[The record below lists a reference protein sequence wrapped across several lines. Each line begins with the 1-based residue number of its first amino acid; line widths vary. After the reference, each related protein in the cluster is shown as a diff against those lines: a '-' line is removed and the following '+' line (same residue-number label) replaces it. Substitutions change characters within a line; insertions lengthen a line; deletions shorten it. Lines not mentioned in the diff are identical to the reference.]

1 MNDLYLGTPDNELYL
16 AHVGRSKEDGAPG
29 PGSGRYPLG
38 SGKNPSQHQPHKPW
52 SYEETQK
59 LRAQGL
65 TDKEISEFFGISQS
79 DFRRKQSVA
88 KNEKIASDRA
98 LVMRLRYDRQM
109 SFRAIEEKTGIPASQ
124 ARALLKDSVEK
135 KLAADRQTMQILR
148 DQIETKGHIDVGSGV
163 EQYLGVSDTKLKQMV
178 KNLQDEGYVLS
189 HPKVTQAG
197 TGYETSLLV
206 LSKKDTPKG
215 YIYGHLN
222 EIQTIDDLCIVGD
235 GEKKRVK
242 EMHTPVSLSSDR
254 LAVVYAEEGGTN
266 KDGLIELRRG
276 VKDISLGDNNY
287 AQVRI
292 AVDGTHYLK
301 GMAVYA
307 DDLPPGVD
315 VRFNTNKHVGTP
327 IMSDDPKGKCVLK
340 PLKNAEGV
348 NVFGA
353 TIKRQN
359 DWVDEDG
366 KEHQGLINIV
376 KETGDWAKQ
385 QKTLASQMLGKQSPD
400 LAKRQLGID
409 SDWRKQQLDDILAL
423 TNPAVKQKMLQSF
436 ADECDAAAVHLKGA
450 AMPRQAWNVILPMKT
465 LKDNEIYA
473 PQFKD
478 GETVVCIR
486 YPHEGRY
493 QIPQLTVNN
502 RNAEGKRIITPGASD
517 AVGINAKV
525 AERLSGA
532 DFDGDTVLVIP
543 NNAKPN
549 GKRDIRI
556 DPPLEGLK
564 DFDAKERYP
573 YYEGMKVM
581 TVAQRNKEMGVV
593 SNLITDMTIQGATPD
608 ELARATR
615 HSQCVIDAEKHKLD
629 WRRSEKENDI
639 AGLKAKYQPK
649 DPVTGEGGAQTLL
662 SRAKNPVYVKKR
674 VVNQEYKIDPETGKK
689 IWNYDKPVPVYDVSI
704 DPVTGEK
711 KFTKKEGEVR
721 YRTQKSYQMA
731 EHEDARD
738 LISDRNTKIEQVYA
752 EYANTCKDL
761 ANKARYELAHTENG
775 KYNREAAKQYANEVN
790 SLKSKLNTALK
801 NAPRERQ
808 AQIIANAE
816 VQSKIDAAK
825 SVGEEPTKSDIR
837 KWTAKAI
844 EPAREQVGA
853 KKNRVTFTDKEWEAI
868 QKGAIPHTQLLKLL
882 ANADEEDYK
891 ARATPKERKVLTSAK
906 ISKAKSLAKAGYTLE
921 EISEYLGVSAS
932 AIGKEIGGVS

>member
-1 MNDLYLGTPDNELYL
+1 MNEFLYLGVPDEELYL

-38 SGKNPSQHQPHKPW
+38 SGKNPNQHQPYKAW

-65 TDKEISEFFGISQS
+65 SDKEISEYFGLKQS

-88 KNEKIASDRA
+88 KNEKIANDRA
-98 LVMRLRYDRQM
+98 IVMRLRYDRQM

-135 KLAADRQTMQILR
+135 KLAGDRRTMEILR
-148 DQIETKGHIDVGSGV
+148 EQIEAKGHIDVGSGV
-163 EQYLGVSDTKLKQMV
+163 EQYLGISDTKLKQMV

-189 HPKVTQAG
+189 HPKVEQAG
-197 TGYETSLLV
+197 TGFNTSLLV

-215 YIYGHLN
+215 YIYNHI
-222 EIQTIDDLCIVGD
+222 EDIKTIDDLCVVGD
-235 GEKKRVK
+235 GEKKHVK
-242 EMHTPVSLSSDR
+242 EMHDPVSLSSDR
-254 LAVVYAEEGGTN
+254 LAIVYAEEGGTN

-276 VKDISLGDNNY
+276 VNDISLGDNNY

-307 DDLPPGVD
+307 DDLPDGID

-327 IMSDDPKGKCVLK
+327 IMNDDPKGKSVLK
-340 PLKNAEGV
+340 PLKDAPGV
-348 NVFGA
+348 NIFGA

-359 DWVDEDG
+359 DWTDENG
-366 KEHQGLINIV
+366 KEHPGLINIV

-450 AMPRQAWNVILPMKT
+450 AMPRQAWNVILPMTT

-493 QIPQLTVNN
+493 QIPQLIVNN
-502 RNAEGKRIITPGASD
+502 RNAEGKRIITPGARD

-581 TVAQRNKEMGVV
+581 TIAQRNKEMGVV
-593 SNLITDMTIQGATPD
+593 SNLITDMTIQGATSE

-662 SRAKNPVYVKKR
+662 SRAKNPVYVHRR
-674 VVNQEYKIDPETGKK
+674 VTNQEYKIDPNTGKK
-689 IWNYDKPVPVYDVSI
+689 IWNEE
-704 DPVTGEK
+704 DPWVD
-711 KFTKKEGEVR
+711 KEGNEH
-721 YRTQKSYQMA
+721 YRTQKSYQMK

-752 EYANTCKDL
+752 DYANTCKAL
-761 ANKARYELAHTENG
+761 ANKARYEMVHTENL
-775 KYNREAAKQYANEVN
+775 KYDREAAKLYSNEVN

-816 VQSKIDAAK
+816 VKTKIDAAK
-825 SVGEEPTKSDIR
+825 SIGDEPTKSEIR

-844 EPAREQVGA
+844 EPAREKVGA

-868 QKGAIPHTQLLKLL
+868 QKGAIPHTQLVKLL
-882 ANADEEDYK
+882 ANADEKDYK
-891 ARATPKERKVLTSAK
+891 ARATPKERKVMTSAK
-906 ISKAKSLAKAGYTLE
+906 VNKAKSLARAGYTLD
-921 EISEYLGVSAS
+921 EIAEYLGVSAS
-932 AIGKEIGGVS
+932 TVGKEIGGVS

>member
-1 MNDLYLGTPDNELYL
+1 MNEFLYLGVPDEELYL

-38 SGKNPSQHQPHKPW
+38 SGANPNQHQPYKAW

-65 TDKEISEFFGISQS
+65 SDKEISEYFGLKQS

-88 KNEKIASDRA
+88 KNEKIANDRA
-98 LVMRLRYDRQM
+98 IVMRLRYDRQM

-135 KLAADRQTMQILR
+135 KLAGDRRTMEILR
-148 DQIETKGHIDVGSGV
+148 EQIETKGHIDVGSGV
-163 EQYLGVSDTKLKQMV
+163 EQYLGISDTKLKQMV

-189 HPKVTQAG
+189 HPKVEQAG
-197 TGYETSLLV
+197 TGFNTSLLV

-215 YIYGHLN
+215 YIYNHI
-222 EIQTIDDLCIVGD
+222 EDIKTIDDLCVVGD
-235 GEKKRVK
+235 GEKKHVK
-242 EMHTPVSLSSDR
+242 EMHDPVSLSSDR
-254 LAVVYAEEGGTN
+254 LAIVYAEEGGTN

-276 VKDISLGDNNY
+276 VNDISLGDNNY

-307 DDLPPGVD
+307 DDLPDGID

-327 IMSDDPKGKCVLK
+327 VMNDDPKGKSVLK
-340 PLKNAEGV
+340 PLKDAPGV
-348 NVFGA
+348 NIFGA

-359 DWVDEDG
+359 DWTDENG
-366 KEHQGLINIV
+366 KEHPGLINIV

-450 AMPRQAWNVILPMKT
+450 AMPRQAWNVILPMTT

-493 QIPQLTVNN
+493 QIPQLIVNN
-502 RNAEGKRIITPGASD
+502 RNAEGKRIITPGARD

-593 SNLITDMTIQGATPD
+593 SNLITDMTIQGATSE

-615 HSQCVIDAEKHKLD
+615 HSNCVIDAEKHKLD

-662 SRAKNPVYVKKR
+662 SRAKNPVYVHRR
-674 VVNQEYKIDPETGKK
+674 VTNQEYKIDPNTGKK
-689 IWNYDKPVPVYDVSI
+689 IWNEEAPWTD
-704 DPVTGEK
+704 
-711 KFTKKEGEVR
+711 KEGNEH
-721 YRTQKSYQMA
+721 YRTQKSYQMK

-752 EYANTCKDL
+752 DYANTCKAL
-761 ANKARYELAHTENG
+761 ANKARYEMVHTENL
-775 KYNREAAKQYANEVN
+775 KYDREAAKLYSNEVN

-816 VQSKIDAAK
+816 VKTKIEAAK
-825 SVGEEPTKSDIR
+825 SIGDEPTKSEIR

-844 EPAREQVGA
+844 EPAREKVGA

-868 QKGAIPHTQLLKLL
+868 QKGAIPHTQLVKLL
-882 ANADEEDYK
+882 ANADEKDYK
-891 ARATPKERKVLTSAK
+891 ARATPKERKVMTSAK
-906 ISKAKSLAKAGYTLE
+906 VNKAKSLARAGYTLD
-921 EISEYLGVSAS
+921 EIAEYLGVSAS
-932 AIGKEIGGVS
+932 TVGKEIGGAS